1 MLTDDQPRGCTGPAI
16 LRFPEVGD
24 PSLPTRRPVVWNP
37 LFLRPG
43 HDMMAS
49 RLVCGLRRLAPRQGI
64 ASPRRLLCTPAA
76 TPPPPPPPLAAEPGM
91 VAHIMKQL
99 GSEVTA

>member
-1 MLTDDQPRGCTGPAI
+1 MHWSS
-16 LRFPEVGD
+16 FPEVGD
-24 PSLPTRRPVVWNP
+24 PSLASGG
-37 LFLRPG
+37 LESLLEPG

>member
-1 MLTDDQPRGCTGPAI
+1 MTSPADA
-16 LRFPEVGD
+16 LV
-24 PSLPTRRPVVWNP
+24 LPFSASRRLEIRACRRPVVWNP